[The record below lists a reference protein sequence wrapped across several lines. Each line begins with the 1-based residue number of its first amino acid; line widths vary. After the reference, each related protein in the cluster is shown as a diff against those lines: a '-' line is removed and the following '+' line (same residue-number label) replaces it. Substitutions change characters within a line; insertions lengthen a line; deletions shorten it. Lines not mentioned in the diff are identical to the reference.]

1 MKMSNV
7 LMGYVVEFKKKEG
20 FFDGYGNLQKVLM
33 TGEKLS
39 ELLTQVRYYVIS
51 AKSVNIPEY
60 QVDHPDDE
68 IEVWLYSSAV
78 EKD

>member
-7 LMGYVVEFKKKEG
+7 KMGYVVELKKKEG
-20 FFDGYGNLQKVLM
+20 FFAGYGELQKVLM

-39 ELLTQVRYYVIS
+39 ELLTKVSYYVIS

-60 QVDHPDDE
+60 QLDHLDDD
-68 IEVWLYSSAV
+68 IEVWL
-78 EKD
+78 